1 MFKHLLPPKT
11 QPFRLHRSKQSPH
24 LLAVLNLTLK
34 CTAQAKREAD
44 TMQERLEGQA
54 KKGDS
59 TANDL
64 ISGGG
69 TGNGTSDVRSITQV

>member
-1 MFKHLLPPKT
+1 MFCRPNLRQHG
-11 QPFRLHRSKQSPH
+11 FIGADSRHIC
-24 LLAVLNLTLK
+24 LAVLHLSLA
-34 CTAQAKREAD
+34 CTAQATREAD

-69 TGNGTSDVRSITQV
+69 TGNGTSDVRSINQV